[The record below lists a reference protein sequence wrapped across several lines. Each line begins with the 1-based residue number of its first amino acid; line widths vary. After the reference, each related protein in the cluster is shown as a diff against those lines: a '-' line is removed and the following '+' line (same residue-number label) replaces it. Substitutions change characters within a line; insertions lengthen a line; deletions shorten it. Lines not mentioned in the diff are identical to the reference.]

1 MERLIYHVDVNSAY
15 LSWEA
20 TEQLKNGAEI
30 DIRQIPAII
39 GEIRQREKG
48 WYWLSLFGQK
58 IWDTNGRASDRCPEK
73 MSGFKKLSA

>member
-39 GEIRQREKG
+39 GGDTAKRKG
-48 WYWLSLFGQK
+48 VYWLSLFRPKNMGYERESQ
-58 IWDTNGRASDRCPEK
+58 
-73 MSGFKKLSA
+73 

>member
-30 DIRQIPAII
+30 DIRDIPAII
-39 GEIRQREKG
+39 GGDTARRKVHSGE
-48 WYWLSLFGQK
+48 SL
-58 IWDTNGRASDRCPEK
+58 WNPDR
-73 MSGFKKLSA
+73 

>member
-30 DIRQIPAII
+30 DIRDIPAII
-39 GEIRQREKG
+39 GGDTARRKG
-48 WYWLSLFGQK
+48 VVLGKVTFRRK
-58 IWDTNGRASDRCPEK
+58 PME
-73 MSGFKKLSA
+73 SGPVSR

>member
-30 DIRQIPAII
+30 DIRDILAVSPPMIAGMVRISVFAPFFNCSVASQLKYA
-39 GEIRQREKG
+39 
-48 WYWLSLFGQK
+48 LF
-58 IWDTNGRASDRCPEK
+58 TST
-73 MSGFKKLSA
+73 